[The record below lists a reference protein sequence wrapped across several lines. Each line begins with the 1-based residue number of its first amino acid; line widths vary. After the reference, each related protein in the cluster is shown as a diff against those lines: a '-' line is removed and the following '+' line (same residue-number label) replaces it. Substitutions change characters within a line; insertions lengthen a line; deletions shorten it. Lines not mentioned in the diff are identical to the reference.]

1 MSKPSKELKFGL
13 LIKYRQ
19 QIGLLTVAFLILI
32 LFMITSPQVFLK
44 PGIYSSFLITVPF
57 VGIMGLGLTVVL
69 VAGEIDMSFPG
80 VMTFSGY
87 VFATLYQLTGSVLLG
102 LVGGIATGGV
112 AGLCSGLL
120 VTKIRVPS
128 IVVTLGMLFLLQG
141 STNVLAAGFQKVLP
155 GIVKNP
161 LHALFVGKIGSTIPA
176 QALWFALLAVGL
188 WYILFRHKFGDDIL
202 FVGDNKDMA
211 RMMGINV
218 DFTKILVFIL
228 MGVLSAFAGILN
240 TMYMRTWW
248 PTMGGGCMMPTFATV
263 FVGGTSMFG
272 GEGTIF
278 GTFVGA
284 FLIGSLEA
292 GIVAVGLTGFWTQL
306 FYGLII
312 LIAVTLH
319 TILRRH
325 EQL

>member
-1 MSKPSKELKFGL
+1 
-13 LIKYRQ
+13 
-19 QIGLLTVAFLILI
+19 
-32 LFMITSPQVFLK
+32 MIASPQVFLK
-44 PGIYSSFLITVPF
+44 SGIYGSFLITVPF

-69 VAGEIDMSFPG
+69 ITGEIDMSFPG
-80 VMTFSGY
+80 VMTFAGY
-87 VFATLYQLTGSVLLG
+87 VFATLYQLTGSILLS
-102 LVGGIATGGV
+102 LVGGIVTGGI

-120 VTKIRVPS
+120 ITRIGVPS

-155 GIVKNP
+155 GIAKSP
-161 LHALFVGKIGSTIPA
+161 LYVFFVGKIGGIIPL
-176 QALWFALLAVGL
+176 QALWFAFLAICL
-188 WYILFRHKFGDDIL
+188 WYLLFRHKFGDDVL
-202 FVGDNKDMA
+202 FVGDNKNMA
-211 RMMGINV
+211 YMMGINV
-218 DFTKILVFIL
+218 NLVKILVFVL
-228 MGVLSAFAGILN
+228 MGAIAAFAGILN

-248 PTMGGGCMMPTFATV
+248 PTMGEGCMMPTFATV

-284 FLIGSLEA
+284 FIIGSLEA

-319 TILRRH
+319 TILRKRK
-325 EQL
+325 QL

>member
-1 MSKPSKELKFGL
+1 MPKQNRELNPSA

-19 QIGLLTVAFLILI
+19 QIGLLTVAFLILV
-32 LFMITSPQVFLK
+32 LFMIMSPQVFLK
-44 PGIYSSFLITVPF
+44 PGIYTSFLITVPF

-87 VFATLYQLTGSVLLG
+87 VFATLYQLTGSVLLA
-102 LVGGIATGGV
+102 LVGGIATGGI
-112 AGLCSGLL
+112 AGLCNGLL
-120 VTKIRVPS
+120 VTKIGVPS

-141 STNVLAAGFQKVLP
+141 STNVLAAGFQKVLT
-155 GIVKNP
+155 GIAKNP
-161 LHALFVGKIGSTIPA
+161 LHILFVGKIGGVIPA
-176 QALWFALLAVGL
+176 QALWFVFLAICL
-188 WYILFRHKFGDDIL
+188 WYMLFRHKFGDNVL
-202 FVGDNKDMA
+202 FVGDNKNMA
-211 RMMGINV
+211 SMMGINV
-218 DFTKILVFIL
+218 GLTKILVFVL
-228 MGVLSAFAGILN
+228 MGTLAAFAGILN

-248 PTMGGGCMMPTFATV
+248 STMGGGCMMPTFAAV

-319 TILRRH
+319 TILRKR
-325 EQL
+325 ELL